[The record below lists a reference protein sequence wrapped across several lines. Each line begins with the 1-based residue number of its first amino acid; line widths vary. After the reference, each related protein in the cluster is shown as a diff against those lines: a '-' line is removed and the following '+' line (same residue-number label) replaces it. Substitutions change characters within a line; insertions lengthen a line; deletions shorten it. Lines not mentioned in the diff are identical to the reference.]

1 MPRAGVRQLL
11 LYIAMVTIRH
21 TFAFQPSIASEV
33 FPLTSC
39 RAHSKTIGG
48 IPVASDVFLFQKQ
61 QTFNR
66 SKNLER
72 MVHPCGSGA
81 FGYFECTKKVDSLI
95 VCLPQSLSD

>member
-1 MPRAGVRQLL
+1 MARHVSSAHHDRDMAANLL
-11 LYIAMVTIRH
+11 D
-21 TFAFQPSIASEV
+21 
-33 FPLTSC
+33 

-81 FGYFECTKKVDSLI
+81 FGYFECTKNVTSLT
-95 VCLPQSLSD
+95 V

>member
-1 MPRAGVRQLL
+1 MLISL
-11 LYIAMVTIRH
+11 C
-21 TFAFQPSIASEV
+21 S
-33 FPLTSC
+33 
-39 RAHSKTIGG
+39 AHSKTVGG

-81 FGYFECTKKVDSLI
+81 FGYFETTKDVSNLT
-95 VCLPQSLSD
+95 VCFQDIEMVHGF

>member
-1 MPRAGVRQLL
+1 ML
-11 LYIAMVTIRH
+11 
-21 TFAFQPSIASEV
+21 TF
-33 FPLTSC
+33 C

-81 FGYFECTKKVDSLI
+81 FGYFECKMSKFTLNVKHANFAQALRRST
-95 VCLPQSLSD
+95 LSRYARRLMSVRRWGLTFR